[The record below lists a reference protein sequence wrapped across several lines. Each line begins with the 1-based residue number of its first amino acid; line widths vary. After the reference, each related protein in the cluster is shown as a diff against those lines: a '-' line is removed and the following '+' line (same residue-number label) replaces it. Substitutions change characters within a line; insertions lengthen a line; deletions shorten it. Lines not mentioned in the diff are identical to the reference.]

1 MSALT
6 SALPR
11 VPARPRFRGEL
22 ALCIIAVLNSF
33 AVYLMLYSGAGIS
46 SISSVPYA
54 LSLALPGLSLGTW
67 TYLFQTA
74 LVAVLMVLRR
84 RFVPS
89 YLLAFLVGFAFGK
102 MMDVHALW
110 IDRLPLTPLLRVIY
124 FAVSFVALALGI
136 ALSNHCRL
144 PIIPTDLF
152 PREVS
157 AVTGLPYQ
165 RVKTVFDLSC
175 LAVTL
180 TLLLA
185 AVHRVSGIGVGTVF
199 CALVMGKVIA
209 RAGAALERRFCFVS
223 FLEPE
228 EN

>member
-1 MSALT
+1 MNFLQPWYFNTIILLCKAKKSA
-6 SALPR
+6 
-11 VPARPRFRGEL
+11 G
-22 ALCIIAVLNSF
+22 
-33 AVYLMLYSGAGIS
+33 
-46 SISSVPYA
+46 
-54 LSLALPGLSLGTW
+54 
-67 TYLFQTA
+67 
-74 LVAVLMVLRR
+74 
-84 RFVPS
+84 
-89 YLLAFLVGFAFGK
+89 GK
-102 MMDVHALW
+102 
-110 IDRLPLTPLLRVIY
+110 
-124 FAVSFVALALGI
+124 F
-136 ALSNHCRL
+136 RL